1 MKKTLRVKNIIS
13 NETKMEIEIN
23 NDCGVIVKLIK
34 YDKVFNNLIQDF
46 VVYKDKLI
54 VDNYKKVSSAEL
66 VNIIMDS
73 LETLTEGVIA
83 IMELNYVV
91 NVN

>member
-1 MKKTLRVKNIIS
+1 MKKTIS
-13 NETKMEIEIN
+13 VIDVINNEAKMEVEIN

-46 VVYKDKLI
+46 IIYKDKLI
-54 VDNYKKVSSAEL
+54 VDNHKKVSSAEL
-66 VNIIMDS
+66 VNMITDS
-73 LETLTEGVIA
+73 LEILTEGVIA

-91 NVN
+91 DVK

>member
-1 MKKTLRVKNIIS
+1 MKKTIKVTNILS
-13 NETKMEIEIN
+13 KETKMEIEIN
-23 NDCGVIVKLIK
+23 NDCGVTVKLIK

-46 VVYKDKLI
+46 ILYKDKII

-66 VNIIMDS
+66 VNMITDS

-83 IMELNYVV
+83 IMELNCVV
-91 NVN
+91 NVK

>member
-1 MKKTLRVKNIIS
+1 MKKTLRVINIIS

-73 LETLTEGVIA
+73 LESLTEGVIA
-83 IMELNYVV
+83 TMELNCVV